1 MATTT
6 SRMGSFYN
14 QKHAASQLRKYRE
27 KGPIASTQTL
37 IDALKTEGVQDATL
51 LDIGGGIGVIQ
62 HELLA
67 AGAAHAT
74 SVDASAPTSRRPRRR
89 APAVASAIASRT
101 ATATS
106 SSWPSRSL
114 PPTSSR
120 SIASSTSIRT
130 GNGSPSFR
138 QLASNASTASSTRET
153 RPW

>member
-1 MATTT
+1 M
-6 SRMGSFYN
+6 
-14 QKHAASQLRKYRE
+14 
-27 KGPIASTQTL
+27 
-37 IDALKTEGVQDATL
+37 IDALKTEGVEDATL
-51 LDIGGGIGVIQ
+51 LDIGGGIGAIQ

-74 SVDASAPTSRRPRRR
+74 SVDASAAYLEAAQRR
-89 APAVASAIASRT
+89 ASAVASAIASRI

-130 GNGSPSFR
+130 GNGSPSYR
-138 QLASNASTASSTRET
+138 QRAPNAYMASSIRET
-153 RPW
+153 RRW